1 MTIFEKLTTP
11 NKTEQGLL
19 FFGNQ
24 HETVPTRL
32 LYDPCLTPRAK
43 FAWQL
48 IKHKAREFQGGLF
61 PSYEVLGKLLSDKPY
76 LNASLS
82 RKTVSQTLL
91 LLRLTRWLTL
101 CETVRNEL
109 GQVKGNV
116 YLLHDEP
123 IPILDAIQ
131 LNEDYL
137 HLLHSA
143 TKHKDIVV
151 RGVATHIV
159 DNILSDKTQ
168 WHYVSHIDWMQAR
181 YQDYCSR
188 FGNEK
193 EADFSYLNLD
203 TVQQNLLS
211 SNKER
216 SENSEELSERM
227 SNLPSSIKELS
238 QNNPSSN
245 RELSQ
250 EKQGK
255 SLILGSVPLRNSV
268 NQYKYSTGIFINKYS
283 TGTPDEIDWTLNLNH
298 FEKQTV
304 AKAMEGLDLG
314 LCQAILFEAGERL
327 EKGTIK
333 KPQGYLLSLVRKAHL
348 GQFNPYLLEQHLSQC
363 NLSMMNKSLT
373 HITVPERDKTPPSSV
388 PTLEQRKARA
398 EMIRNL
404 KTQLLN

>member
-1 MTIFEKLTTP
+1 MTIFEQITTSP
-11 NKTEQGLL
+11 NTEQGLL

-32 LYDPCLTPRAK
+32 LYDPYLTPRAK

-143 TKHKDIVV
+143 TKHKDVVV

-188 FGNEK
+188 LGNEK
-193 EADFSYLNLD
+193 EADFSHLNLD
-203 TVQQNLLS
+203 TVQKNLLS

-216 SENSEELSERM
+216 SQNSKELSEKTI
-227 SNLPSSIKELS
+227 NLPSSIRELS
-238 QNNPSSN
+238 QNAPSSN

-250 EKQGK
+250 EKQAK
-255 SLILGSVPLRNSV
+255 SLILGSVPLGNSV
-268 NQYKYSTGIFINKYS
+268 NTSYKYSTVFINKYC
-283 TGTPDEIDWTLNLNH
+283 TGTPEEIDWTLNLTP
-298 FEKQTV
+298 FEKRTV

-327 EKGTIK
+327 AKGTIK

-363 NLSMMNKSLT
+363 NTPVMNQSQPQA
-373 HITVPERDKTPPSSV
+373 IVPEREQTLSSV
-388 PTLEQRKARA
+388 PTLEQRQARA
-398 EMIRNL
+398 AMIR
-404 KTQLLN
+404 KFKAKLLN

>member
-1 MTIFEKLTTP
+1 MTIFEQITTSP
-11 NKTEQGLL
+11 KTEQGLL

-32 LYDPCLTPRAK
+32 LYDPYLTPRAK

-101 CETVRNEL
+101 CETVRNAL
-109 GQVKGNV
+109 GQVQGNV

-143 TKHKDIVV
+143 TKHKDVVV

-188 FGNEK
+188 LGNEK

-216 SENSEELSERM
+216 SQNSKELSEKTI
-227 SNLPSSIKELS
+227 NLPSSIKELS
-238 QNNPSSN
+238 QNDPSSN

-250 EKQGK
+250 GKQAK
-255 SLILGSVPLRNSV
+255 SLILDSVPLRNSV
-268 NQYKYSTGIFINKYS
+268 NATYKYSTVFINKYC
-283 TGTPDEIDWTLNLNH
+283 TGTPEEIDWTLNLTP
-298 FEKQTV
+298 FEKRTV

-327 EKGTIK
+327 AKGTIK

-348 GQFNPYLLEQHLSQC
+348 GQFNPYLLEQHLSQS
-363 NLSMMNKSLT
+363 NPLMINKSQT
-373 HITVPERDKTPPSSV
+373 RMTVPERDKTPSSV
-388 PTLEQRKARA
+388 PTLEQRQAKAA
-398 EMIRNL
+398 MIR
-404 KTQLLN
+404 KFKAQLLN

>member
-1 MTIFEKLTTP
+1 MTIFEQITTSP
-11 NKTEQGLL
+11 NTEQGLL

-32 LYDPCLTPRAK
+32 LYDPYLTPRAK

-143 TKHKDIVV
+143 TKHKDVVV

-188 FGNEK
+188 LGNEK
-193 EADFSYLNLD
+193 EADFSHLNLD
-203 TVQQNLLS
+203 TVQQNLLR

-216 SENSEELSERM
+216 SQNSRELSEKTI
-227 SNLPSSIKELS
+227 NLPSSIKELS
-238 QNNPSSN
+238 QNDLSSN
-245 RELSQ
+245 RELCQ
-250 EKQGK
+250 EKQAK
-255 SLILGSVPLRNSV
+255 SLILGSVPLRNSASTS
-268 NQYKYSTGIFINKYS
+268 YKYSTVFINKYC
-283 TGTPDEIDWTLNLNH
+283 TGTVEEIDWTLNLTP
-298 FEKQTV
+298 FEKRTV
-304 AKAMEGLDLG
+304 VKAMEGLDLG

-327 EKGTIK
+327 AKGTIK

-363 NLSMMNKSLT
+363 HTPAVNQSQPQA
-373 HITVPERDKTPPSSV
+373 IVPEREQTLSSV
-388 PTLEQRKARA
+388 PTLEQRQARA
-398 EMIRNL
+398 AMIR
-404 KTQLLN
+404 KFKAQLLN

>member
-1 MTIFEKLTTP
+1 MTIFEQITTSP
-11 NKTEQGLL
+11 NTEQGLL

-32 LYDPCLTPRAK
+32 LYDPYLTPRAK

-143 TKHKDIVV
+143 TKHKDVVV

-188 FGNEK
+188 LGNEK
-193 EADFSYLNLD
+193 EADFSHLNLD
-203 TVQQNLLS
+203 TVQQNLLR

-216 SENSEELSERM
+216 SQNSRELSEKTI
-227 SNLPSSIKELS
+227 NLPSSIKELS
-238 QNNPSSN
+238 QNDLSSN
-245 RELSQ
+245 RELCQ
-250 EKQGK
+250 EKQAK
-255 SLILGSVPLRNSV
+255 SLILGSVPLRNSASTS
-268 NQYKYSTGIFINKYS
+268 YKYSTVFINKYC
-283 TGTPDEIDWTLNLNH
+283 TGTEEEIDWTLNLTP
-298 FEKQTV
+298 FEKRTV

-327 EKGTIK
+327 AKGTIK

-363 NLSMMNKSLT
+363 HTPAVNQSQPQA
-373 HITVPERDKTPPSSV
+373 IVPEREQTLSSV
-388 PTLEQRKARA
+388 PTLEQRQARA
-398 EMIRNL
+398 AMIR
-404 KTQLLN
+404 KFKAQLLN

>member
-1 MTIFEKLTTP
+1 MINFEQITTSQ
-11 NKTEQGLL
+11 TEQGLL

-32 LYDPCLTPRAK
+32 LYDPYLTPRAK

-101 CETVRNEL
+101 CETVRNKF

-143 TKHKDIVV
+143 TKHKDLVV

-168 WHYVSHIDWMQAR
+168 WHYVSHIDWMKVR

-188 FGNEK
+188 IKNEK
-193 EADFSYLNLD
+193 EADFNYLNLD
-203 TVQQNLLS
+203 TIQENLLS
-211 SNKER
+211 SNKEH
-216 SENSEELSERM
+216 SQASEELSEKM
-227 SNLPSSIKELS
+227 TNLPSSIKELS
-238 QNNPSSN
+238 HNLLSSN
-245 RELSQ
+245 KKLSQ
-250 EKQGK
+250 EKQANP
-255 SLILGSVPLRNSV
+255 LILDSVPLGNSV
-268 NQYKYSTGIFINKYS
+268 NIPYKYSTVLINKYC
-283 TGTPDEIDWTLNLNH
+283 TGNSEEIDWPLKLNA
-298 FEKQTV
+298 FEKQSI

-314 LCQAILFEAGERL
+314 LCQAILFEAEQRL
-327 EKGTIK
+327 AKGTIK

-348 GQFNPYLLEQHLSQC
+348 GQFNPYLLEQHLSQRDP
-363 NLSMMNKSLT
+363 SMMNRSQT
-373 HITVPERDKTPPSSV
+373 HVTVPERDKTSSSV
-388 PTLEQRKARA
+388 PTLEQRQARA

>member
-1 MTIFEKLTTP
+1 MTIFEQITTSP
-11 NKTEQGLL
+11 NIEQGLL

-32 LYDPCLTPRAK
+32 LYDPYLTPRAK

-48 IKHKAREFQGGLF
+48 IKHKVREFQGGLF

-137 HLLHSA
+137 HLLHSS
-143 TKHKDIVV
+143 TKHKDVVV

-188 FGNEK
+188 LGNEK
-193 EADFSYLNLD
+193 EADFSHLNLD

-211 SNKER
+211 SNRER
-216 SENSEELSERM
+216 SQNSKELSEKTI
-227 SNLPSSIKELS
+227 NLLSSIKELS
-238 QNNPSSN
+238 QHDPSSN

-250 EKQGK
+250 EKQAK
-255 SLILGSVPLRNSV
+255 LLILGSVPLGNSA
-268 NQYKYSTGIFINKYS
+268 NTSYKYSTVFINKYC
-283 TGTPDEIDWTLNLNH
+283 TGTAEEIDWTLNLTP
-298 FEKQTV
+298 FEKRTV

-327 EKGTIK
+327 AKGTIK

-348 GQFNPYLLEQHLSQC
+348 GQFNPYLLEQHLSQS
-363 NLSMMNKSLT
+363 NPSMINKSQT
-373 HITVPERDKTPPSSV
+373 HMTVPERDKTPSSV
-388 PTLEQRKARA
+388 PTLEQRQARA
-398 EMIRNL
+398 AMIR
-404 KTQLLN
+404 KFKAQLLN

>member
-1 MTIFEKLTTP
+1 MTIFEQITTSP
-11 NKTEQGLL
+11 NIEQGLL

-32 LYDPCLTPRAK
+32 LYDPYLTPRAK

-137 HLLHSA
+137 HLLHSS
-143 TKHKDIVV
+143 TKHKDVVV

-188 FGNEK
+188 LGNEK
-193 EADFSYLNLD
+193 EADFSHLNLD

-216 SENSEELSERM
+216 SQNSKELSEKTI
-227 SNLPSSIKELS
+227 NLPSSIKELS
-238 QNNPSSN
+238 QHDPSSN

-250 EKQGK
+250 EKQAN
-255 SLILGSVPLRNSV
+255 SLILGSVPLGNSA
-268 NQYKYSTGIFINKYS
+268 NTSYKYSTVFINKYC
-283 TGTPDEIDWTLNLNH
+283 TGTPEEIDWTLNLTP
-298 FEKQTV
+298 FEKRTV

-327 EKGTIK
+327 AKGTIK

-348 GQFNPYLLEQHLSQC
+348 GQFNPYLLEQHLSQS
-363 NLSMMNKSLT
+363 NPSMINKSQT
-373 HITVPERDKTPPSSV
+373 HMTVPERDKTPSSV
-388 PTLEQRKARA
+388 PTLEQRQARA
-398 EMIRNL
+398 AMIR
-404 KTQLLN
+404 KFKAQLLN

>member
-1 MTIFEKLTTP
+1 MTIFEQITTSP
-11 NKTEQGLL
+11 KTEQGLL

-32 LYDPCLTPRAK
+32 LYDPYLTPRAK

-143 TKHKDIVV
+143 TKHKDVIV

-188 FGNEK
+188 LGNEK
-193 EADFSYLNLD
+193 EADFSHLNLD

-216 SENSEELSERM
+216 SQNSKELSEKM
-227 SNLPSSIKELS
+227 INLPSSIKELS
-238 QNNPSSN
+238 QNEPSSN

-250 EKQGK
+250 EKQTK

-268 NQYKYSTGIFINKYS
+268 DTSYKYSTVFINKYC
-283 TGTPDEIDWTLNLNH
+283 TGTPEEIDWTLNLTP
-298 FEKQTV
+298 FEKRTV

-327 EKGTIK
+327 AKGTIK

-363 NLSMMNKSLT
+363 HTPVVNQSKPQV
-373 HITVPERDKTPPSSV
+373 IVPEQEQTISSV
-388 PTLEQRKARA
+388 PTLEQRQARA
-398 EMIRNL
+398 EMIR
-404 KTQLLN
+404 KFKAQLLN

>member
-1 MTIFEKLTTP
+1 MTIFEQITTSP
-11 NKTEQGLL
+11 NIEQGLL

-32 LYDPCLTPRAK
+32 LYDPYLTPRAK

-143 TKHKDIVV
+143 TKHKDVVV

-188 FGNEK
+188 LGNEK
-193 EADFSYLNLD
+193 EADFSHLNLD

-211 SNKER
+211 STKER
-216 SENSEELSERM
+216 SQNSKELSEKTI
-227 SNLPSSIKELS
+227 NLPSSIKELS
-238 QNNPSSN
+238 QHDPSSN

-250 EKQGK
+250 EKQAK
-255 SLILGSVPLRNSV
+255 SLILGSVPLRNSASTS
-268 NQYKYSTGIFINKYS
+268 YKYSTVFINKYC
-283 TGTPDEIDWTLNLNH
+283 TGTPEEIDWTLNLTP
-298 FEKQTV
+298 FEKRTV

-327 EKGTIK
+327 AKGTIK

-363 NLSMMNKSLT
+363 HMPAVNQLQPQA
-373 HITVPERDKTPPSSV
+373 IVPEREQTLSSV
-388 PTLEQRKARA
+388 PTLEQRQARA
-398 EMIRNL
+398 AMIR
-404 KTQLLN
+404 KFKAQLLN

>member
-1 MTIFEKLTTP
+1 MTIFEQLITP

-32 LYDPCLTPRAK
+32 LYDPYLTPRAK

-76 LNASLS
+76 LNVSLS

-151 RGVATHIV
+151 RGGR
-159 DNILSDKTQ
+159 
-168 WHYVSHIDWMQAR
+168 YV
-181 YQDYCSR
+181 YCR
-188 FGNEK
+188 
-193 EADFSYLNLD
+193 
-203 TVQQNLLS
+203 
-211 SNKER
+211 
-216 SENSEELSERM
+216 
-227 SNLPSSIKELS
+227 
-238 QNNPSSN
+238 
-245 RELSQ
+245 
-250 EKQGK
+250 
-255 SLILGSVPLRNSV
+255 
-268 NQYKYSTGIFINKYS
+268 
-283 TGTPDEIDWTLNLNH
+283 
-298 FEKQTV
+298 
-304 AKAMEGLDLG
+304 
-314 LCQAILFEAGERL
+314 
-327 EKGTIK
+327 
-333 KPQGYLLSLVRKAHL
+333 
-348 GQFNPYLLEQHLSQC
+348 
-363 NLSMMNKSLT
+363 
-373 HITVPERDKTPPSSV
+373 
-388 PTLEQRKARA
+388 
-398 EMIRNL
+398 
-404 KTQLLN
+404 

>member
-1 MTIFEKLTTP
+1 M
-11 NKTEQGLL
+11 
-19 FFGNQ
+19 
-24 HETVPTRL
+24 PTRL
-32 LYDPCLTPRAK
+32 LYDPYLTPRAK

-137 HLLHSA
+137 HLLHSS
-143 TKHKDIVV
+143 TKHKDVVV

-188 FGNEK
+188 LGNEK
-193 EADFSYLNLD
+193 EADFSHLNLD

-216 SENSEELSERM
+216 SQNSKELSEKTI
-227 SNLPSSIKELS
+227 NLPSSIKELS
-238 QNNPSSN
+238 QHDPSSN

-250 EKQGK
+250 EKQAN
-255 SLILGSVPLRNSV
+255 SLILGSVPLGNSA
-268 NQYKYSTGIFINKYS
+268 NTSYKYSTVFINKYC
-283 TGTPDEIDWTLNLNH
+283 TGTPEEIDWTLNLTP
-298 FEKQTV
+298 FEKRTV

-327 EKGTIK
+327 AKGTIK

-348 GQFNPYLLEQHLSQC
+348 GQFNPYLLEQHLSQS
-363 NLSMMNKSLT
+363 NPSMINKSQT
-373 HITVPERDKTPPSSV
+373 HMTVPERDKTPSSV
-388 PTLEQRKARA
+388 PTLEQRQARA
-398 EMIRNL
+398 AMIR
-404 KTQLLN
+404 KFKAQLLN

>member
-1 MTIFEKLTTP
+1 MTIFEQITTSP
-11 NKTEQGLL
+11 NIEQGLL

-32 LYDPCLTPRAK
+32 LYDPYLTPRAK

-137 HLLHSA
+137 HLLHSS
-143 TKHKDIVV
+143 TKHKDVVV

-188 FGNEK
+188 LGNEK
-193 EADFSYLNLD
+193 EADFSHLNLD

-216 SENSEELSERM
+216 SQNSKELSEKTI
-227 SNLPSSIKELS
+227 NLPSSIKELS
-238 QNNPSSN
+238 QHDPSSN

-250 EKQGK
+250 EKQAN
-255 SLILGSVPLRNSV
+255 SLILGSVPLGNSA
-268 NQYKYSTGIFINKYS
+268 NTSYKYSTVFINKYC
-283 TGTPDEIDWTLNLNH
+283 TGTPEEIDWTLNLIP
-298 FEKQTV
+298 FEKRTV

-327 EKGTIK
+327 AKGTIK

-348 GQFNPYLLEQHLSQC
+348 GQFNPYLLEQHLSQS
-363 NLSMMNKSLT
+363 NPSMINKSQT
-373 HITVPERDKTPPSSV
+373 HMTVPERDKTPSSV
-388 PTLEQRKARA
+388 PTLEQRQARA
-398 EMIRNL
+398 AMIR
-404 KTQLLN
+404 KFKAQLLN

>member
-1 MTIFEKLTTP
+1 MINFEQITTSQ
-11 NKTEQGLL
+11 TEQGLL

-32 LYDPCLTPRAK
+32 LYDPYLTPRAK

-101 CETVRNEL
+101 CETVRNKF

-143 TKHKDIVV
+143 TKHKDLVV

-168 WHYVSHIDWMQAR
+168 WHYVSHIDWMKVR

-188 FGNEK
+188 IKNEK
-193 EADFSYLNLD
+193 EADFNYLNLD
-203 TVQQNLLS
+203 TIQENLLS
-211 SNKER
+211 SNKEH
-216 SENSEELSERM
+216 SQASEELSEKM
-227 SNLPSSIKELS
+227 TNLPSSIKELS
-238 QNNPSSN
+238 HLLSSN
-245 RELSQ
+245 KELRQ
-250 EKQGK
+250 EKQANP
-255 SLILGSVPLRNSV
+255 LILGSVPLGNSV
-268 NQYKYSTGIFINKYS
+268 NIPYKYSTVFINKYC
-283 TGTPDEIDWTLNLNH
+283 TGNPEEIDWSLKLNA
-298 FEKQTV
+298 FEKQSI

-314 LCQAILFEAGERL
+314 LCQAILFEAEQRL
-327 EKGTIK
+327 AKGTIK

-348 GQFNPYLLEQHLSQC
+348 GQFNPYLLEQHLSQRDP
-363 NLSMMNKSLT
+363 SMMNRSQT
-373 HITVPERDKTPPSSV
+373 HVTVPERDKISSSV
-388 PTLEQRKARA
+388 PTLEQRQARA
-398 EMIRNL
+398 EIIRNL

>member
-1 MTIFEKLTTP
+1 MMNFEQITTSQ
-11 NKTEQGLL
+11 TEQGLL

-32 LYDPCLTPRAK
+32 LYDPYLTPRAK

-101 CETVRNEL
+101 CETVRNKF

-143 TKHKDIVV
+143 TKHKDLVV

-168 WHYVSHIDWMQAR
+168 WHYVSHIDWMKVR

-188 FGNEK
+188 IKNEK
-193 EADFSYLNLD
+193 EADFNYLNLD
-203 TVQQNLLS
+203 TIQENLLS
-211 SNKER
+211 SNKEH
-216 SENSEELSERM
+216 SQASEELSEKM
-227 SNLPSSIKELS
+227 TNLPSSIKELS
-238 QNNPSSN
+238 HNLLSSN
-245 RELSQ
+245 KELRQ
-250 EKQGK
+250 EKQANP
-255 SLILGSVPLRNSV
+255 LILGSVPLGNSV
-268 NQYKYSTGIFINKYS
+268 NIPYKYSTVFINKYC
-283 TGTPDEIDWTLNLNH
+283 TGNPEEIDWSLKLNA
-298 FEKQTV
+298 FEKQSI

-314 LCQAILFEAGERL
+314 LCQAILFEAEQRL
-327 EKGTIK
+327 AKGTIK

-348 GQFNPYLLEQHLSQC
+348 GQFNPYLLEQHLSQRDP
-363 NLSMMNKSLT
+363 SMMNRSQT
-373 HITVPERDKTPPSSV
+373 HVTVPERDKISSSV
-388 PTLEQRKARA
+388 PTLEQRQARA
-398 EMIRNL
+398 EIIRNL

>member
-1 MTIFEKLTTP
+1 MTIFEQITTSP
-11 NKTEQGLL
+11 NIEQGLL

-32 LYDPCLTPRAK
+32 LYDPYLTPRAK

-48 IKHKAREFQGGLF
+48 IKHKVREFQGGLF

-137 HLLHSA
+137 HLLHSS
-143 TKHKDIVV
+143 TKHKDVVV

-188 FGNEK
+188 LGNEK
-193 EADFSYLNLD
+193 EADFSHLNLD

-211 SNKER
+211 SNR
-216 SENSEELSERM
+216 ELSQN
-227 SNLPSSIKELS
+227 SKELS
-238 QNNPSSN
+238 QHDPSSN

-250 EKQGK
+250 EKQAK
-255 SLILGSVPLRNSV
+255 LLILGSVPLGNSA
-268 NQYKYSTGIFINKYS
+268 NTSYKYSTVFINKYC
-283 TGTPDEIDWTLNLNH
+283 TGTAEEIDWTLNLTP
-298 FEKQTV
+298 FEKRTV

-327 EKGTIK
+327 AKGTIK

-348 GQFNPYLLEQHLSQC
+348 GQFNPYLLEQHLSQS
-363 NLSMMNKSLT
+363 NPSMINKSQT
-373 HITVPERDKTPPSSV
+373 HMTVPERDKTPSSV
-388 PTLEQRKARA
+388 PTLEQRQARA
-398 EMIRNL
+398 AMIR
-404 KTQLLN
+404 KFKAQLLN